1 MNRKELA
8 QIIADKTSLPFNKAN
23 AALGEF
29 LISVREAVKKGEEVR
44 LVGFGTF
51 KLGKRAAR
59 IGINPQTK
67 EKMKLP
73 AVKVPKFKAGKSFKK
88 LVN

>member
-8 QIIADKTSLPFNKAN
+8 QIVSGKTSLSFAKAN
-23 AALGEF
+23 AVIGEF
-29 LISVREAVKKGEEVR
+29 MIAVREAVKKGEEVR

-51 KLGKRAAR
+51 KLGKREAR
-59 IGINPQTK
+59 VGINPQTK

-73 AVKVPKFKAGKSFKK
+73 AANIPKFKAGKPFKK